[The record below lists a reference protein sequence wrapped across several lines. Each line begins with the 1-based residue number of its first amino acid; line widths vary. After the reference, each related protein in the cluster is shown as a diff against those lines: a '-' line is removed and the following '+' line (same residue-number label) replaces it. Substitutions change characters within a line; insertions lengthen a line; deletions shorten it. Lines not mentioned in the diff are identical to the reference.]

1 MSSHNANITVATV
14 NRQSRSKNWCFT
26 LNNYDDAAQ
35 ERVRALVPNTEFL
48 VFGREVG
55 ETGTPHLQGFVRFK
69 DRLRFDKVARLIPGA
84 HLSVARN
91 VPKAAEYCRKDG
103 DFEEFGELPVD
114 KSGKRSDL
122 DLFKEAVDNGEV
134 TTVADARDDHSSV
147 YARFPRFVTE
157 YIEAKT
163 TEKKEIVRHPLKEW
177 QQILYED
184 LERQVDDRKIIF
196 IVDLDGNAG
205 KSWFCEYV
213 MEMKSNVQILS
224 PGKKADMAY
233 EFFTATKILF
243 MDCARSKQS
252 EYIQYDFLEEIKNG
266 RLFSPKYESRMK
278 VFKPPHVVVMMNER
292 PDMTKL
298 SMDRYDVRVVNS
310 E

>member
-1 MSSHNANITVATV
+1 MSSHNANITVAAV
-14 NRQSRSKNWCFT
+14 NRQSMSKNWCFT
-26 LNNYDDAAQ
+26 LNNYDDEAQ

-48 VFGREVG
+48 IFGREVG
-55 ETGTPHLQGFVRFK
+55 DSGTPHLQGFVRFK
-69 DRLRFDKVARLIPGA
+69 NRVRFDKVARLIPGA

-91 VPKAAEYCRKDG
+91 VSKAAEYCRKDG

-114 KSGKRSDL
+114 KSGKRSDI
-122 DLFKEAVDNGEV
+122 DMFKEAVDNGEV
-134 TTVADARDDHSSV
+134 KTLADARDDHSSV
-147 YARFPRFVTE
+147 YARFPRFVSE

-184 LERQVDDRKIIF
+184 LERQVDSRKIIF

-213 MEMKSNVQILS
+213 NELKSNVQILS

-252 EYIQYDFLEEIKNG
+252 EYIQYDFLEEVKNG

-298 SMDRYDVRVVNS
+298 SMDRYDVRIVSS